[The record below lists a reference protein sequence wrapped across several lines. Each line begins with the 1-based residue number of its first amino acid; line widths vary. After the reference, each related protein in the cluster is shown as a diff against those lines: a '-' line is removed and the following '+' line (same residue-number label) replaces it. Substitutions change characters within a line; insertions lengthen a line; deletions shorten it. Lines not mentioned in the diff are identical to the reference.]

1 MKKKLP
7 LKKAAARLTAGIA
20 AAGTLLLPR
29 CSDFDPFSNV
39 NENVYGPPPDDVWS
53 ESENV
58 NEAVYGPPEWFE
70 GDNVEE
76 PVYGPPSGEDFDPA
90 EMEPEDVY
98 GPPPSGD

>member
-7 LKKAAARLTAGIA
+7 FKKAAARFTAGVV

-29 CSDFDPFSNV
+29 CGGLDPSSNV
-39 NENVYGPPPDDVWS
+39 NGNVYGPPPDDWS
-53 ESENV
+53 ESENI

-70 GDNVEE
+70 GDENVNPPE
-76 PVYGPPSGEDFDPA
+76 YGPPDDGFDPA